1 MKFLETVRGVELEFN
16 TEEIENKVL
25 VNITIPEYGH
35 WSRGAHYRVSELN
48 EIIVKK
54 LTNKNLVPLTEEGI
68 TQAKKTSTSTIKLEF
83 KKPPK
88 TPPKRYNK
96 NVSRDTEK

>member
-16 TEEIENKVL
+16 TEETESKVL

-54 LTNKNLVPLTEEGI
+54 LTNKNLVPLVEEGI
-68 TQAKKTSTSTIKLEF
+68 TQDKKTSSNISTG
-83 KKPPK
+83 
-88 TPPKRYNK
+88 
-96 NVSRDTEK
+96 